1 MNTKQEFINRAIKFA
16 IEIIRFTKTLPQE
29 RASWVITDQII
40 RSSCSIGAN
49 MTEANSASS
58 KKDYIN
64 FYTHALKSA
73 NETRYWLALLIELTP
88 GSKTLEKLDQEANEL
103 CKILAASIITMKKNL
118 KI

>member
-1 MNTKQEFINRAIKFA
+1 MAKNDIFVKRALKLA
-16 IEIIRFTKTLPQE
+16 IEIIRLTRSLPKE
-29 RASWVITDQII
+29 RSFWVITDQII
-40 RSSCSIGAN
+40 RSSCSVGAN

-64 FYTHALKSA
+64 FYSHALKSA
-73 NETRYWLALLIELTP
+73 NETRYWLSLLRELIPNSSIT
-88 GSKTLEKLDQEANEL
+88 KKLDIETDEL